1 MSAKKKILIIDDE
14 EMFGKILKLNVE
26 EGGEYE
32 AVLAINGTQGLAMLQ
47 QEKPDLVLLDIRMPD
62 MDGLTV
68 LRKIKALS
76 SETPVAMVTAV
87 WSEREAK
94 EAFAAGAYEYITK
107 PVNFEYLRTALLV
120 KLYG

>member
-1 MSAKKKILIIDDE
+1 MGGKKKILIIDDE
-14 EMFGKILKLNVE
+14 EVFGRLLKLNVE
-26 EGGEYE
+26 ESQEYE
-32 AVLAINGTQGLAMLQ
+32 AVLAVNGAQGVAMAQ
-47 QEKPDLVLLDIRMPD
+47 QEKPDLILLDIRMPD

-68 LRKIKALS
+68 LRKIKVLTP
-76 SETPVAMVTAV
+76 EVPVAMVTAV